1 MSRGRRIG
9 IPLGIAAGVLVVA
22 AVVALVWQPW
32 RSTAT
37 TTSASSKPQTVTA
50 LRTTLT
56 SDLVLSG
63 TLSYGDVIDLPG
75 RQGTITGLPT
85 AGHEVSS
92 GQELYEV
99 DGHAV
104 IAVSGARPFW
114 RALAQGMTDGPDVQQ
129 LEQALSDLGYG
140 SGITIDQHFSS
151 ATASALKKWQ
161 RALGLP
167 VTGMVALGD
176 VVAIDAPSVRV
187 ASVGAKLGDQAGQ
200 SPLSYTSTVLGVAV
214 TLTDAQVRQILAG
227 TKVIVTLPDGT
238 KLPGSID
245 STDPGGQPT
254 GTAGDTTSP
263 SAVVRFD
270 DPTKASGIGL
280 RAVKVTLANQ
290 TVEDALVI
298 PVTAL
303 VATLDGGYA
312 VDVIRDKK
320 TIRVPVKLGLIAD
333 TRVQVTGGA
342 LRSGDLVVVA
352 Q

>member
-1 MSRGRRIG
+1 MSRGYRIA

-22 AVVALVWQPW
+22 VVALAWQPW
-32 RSTAT
+32 RGVGSAS
-37 TTSASSKPQTVTA
+37 SASSKPQTVTA

-63 TLSYGDVIDLPG
+63 TLSYGDLIALPG
-75 RQGTITGLPT
+75 RPGMITGLPT
-85 AGHEVSS
+85 AGEEVAS

-104 IAVSGARPFW
+104 IGLAGARPFW
-114 RALAQGMTDGPDVQQ
+114 RALAQGMNDGPDVQQ
-129 LEQALSDLGYG
+129 LEQALTDLGYG
-140 SGITIDQHFSS
+140 SGLAIDQHFSA
-151 ATASALKKWQ
+151 ATAMAVKKWQ

-176 VVAIDAPSVRV
+176 VVAVDAPSVRV
-187 ASVGAKLGDQAGQ
+187 ASVTAQLGDQAGQ
-200 SPLSYTSTVLGVAV
+200 SPLSYTSTALGVAV
-214 TLTDAQVRQILAG
+214 TLTDAQLRQILAG
-227 TKVIVTLPDGT
+227 TRVTVTLPDGT
-238 KLPGSID
+238 KLPGLIA

-254 GTAGDTTSP
+254 GADGKTTSP
-263 SAVVRFD
+263 SATVRFD
-270 DPTKASGIGL
+270 DPARASGIGL

-290 TVEDALVI
+290 TVKDALVI

-312 VDVIRDKK
+312 VDVIRDAK
-320 TIRVPVKLGLIAD
+320 TVRVPVKVGLIAD
-333 TRVQVTGGA
+333 TRVQVSGGA

>member
-9 IPLGIAAGVLVVA
+9 IPLGIVAGVLVVA

-32 RSTAT
+32 RSVGSAA
-37 TTSASSKPQTVTA
+37 SASSKPQTVTA

-63 TLSYGDVIDLPG
+63 TLSYGDVISLPG
-75 RQGTITGLPT
+75 RQGIVTALPT
-85 AGHEVSS
+85 AGQELAS
-92 GQELYEV
+92 GQQLYEV

-104 IAVSGARPFW
+104 IALTGARPFW

-129 LEQALSDLGYG
+129 LEQALTDLGYG
-140 SGITIDQHFSS
+140 SGITVDQRFSA
-151 ATASALKKWQ
+151 ATATAVKKWQ
-161 RALGLP
+161 RAMGLP
-167 VTGMVALGD
+167 VTGMVAFGD
-176 VVAIDAPSVRV
+176 VVAIDTPSVRV
-187 ASVGAKLGDQAGQ
+187 ASVTAQLGDQAGQ
-200 SPLSYTSTVLGVAV
+200 SPLSYTSTVLGVTV

-227 TKVIVTLPDGT
+227 TRVMVTLPDGT
-238 KLPGSID
+238 KLPGLIG

-254 GTAGDTTSP
+254 GTDGKTTSP
-263 SAVVRFD
+263 SATVRFD
-270 DPTKASGIGL
+270 DPAKASGIGL
-280 RAVKVTLANQ
+280 RAVKITLANQ
-290 TVEDALVI
+290 TVKDALVI

-312 VDVIRDKK
+312 VDVIRDGK
-320 TIRVPVKLGLIAD
+320 TVRVPVKLGLIAD

-352 Q
+352 K